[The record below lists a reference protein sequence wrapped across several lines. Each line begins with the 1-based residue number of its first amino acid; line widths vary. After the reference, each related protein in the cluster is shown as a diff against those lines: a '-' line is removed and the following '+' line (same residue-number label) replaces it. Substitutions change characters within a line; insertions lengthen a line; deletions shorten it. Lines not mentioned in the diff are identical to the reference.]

1 MQLFKKVM
9 PFILMLGDMCII
21 AIAILLAY
29 KSREILIELN
39 DIPLKKYLTF
49 FPLYVVPLFL
59 FIYEG
64 IYRYR
69 YDFWQETKHILQ
81 ALFLSMMIVFAYLAL
96 TRNIEHYSR
105 FVILSSFFY
114 MGLLIPFEKRFLKWF
129 FFKIGWW
136 KKEAKL
142 YGKDP
147 FLEKKIFS
155 NPYLGYIPSSS
166 CTKTVFLNARNID
179 PKKIDTILKK
189 EIRKHH
195 EVIFISTLKDF
206 NLAQSQ
212 ILEFFNFRTNLI
224 LLTNRLE
231 DRGNLIL
238 KEVFD
243 KFSAIVITILL
254 LPLMGIISLIIFI
267 LEPTAPIFYRQKRL
281 GKDGKV
287 FEVLKFRTMKVNSD
301 QILTQYLKEHPYK
314 AKEWKVYKKIKGY
327 DPRVTRVGIFLRKYS
342 LDELPQL
349 INVIKGEMSLVGPRP
364 YIPSELEKIEEVKDI
379 ILSVK
384 PGLTGLWQVLGRNNL
399 SFEERLEID
408 RWYVYNWSLW
418 GDLVILIKTFK
429 AVFEKEKAH

>member
-1 MQLFKKVM
+1 M
-9 PFILMLGDMCII
+9 PFILALGDMVVI

-29 KSREILIELN
+29 KTRELLIEPN
-39 DIPLKKYLTF
+39 DIPLKKYITF
-49 FPLYVVPLFL
+49 FPLYIVPLFL

-81 ALFLSMMIVFAYLAL
+81 AVFLAMTIVFAYLAL

-105 FVILSSFFY
+105 IVILSSFFY
-114 MGLLIPFEKRFLKWF
+114 MGLLLPLEKRLLKWL

-155 NPYLGYIPSSS
+155 NSYLGYIPCSQNAN
-166 CTKTVFLNARNID
+166 TVFLNARSI
-179 PKKIDTILKK
+179 PPSKVDTILKQ

-195 EVIFISTLKDF
+195 EVIFISTLRDF

-212 ILEFFNFRTNLI
+212 ILEFFNSRTNLI

-231 DRGNLIL
+231 NRGNLIL
-238 KEVFD
+238 KEVVD
-243 KFSAIVITILL
+243 KFLAILITFLM
-254 LPLMGIISLIIFI
+254 LPLMGIISLLIF
-267 LEPTAPIFYRQKRL
+267 LSEPGAPIFYTQKRL
-281 GKDGKV
+281 GKEGKV
-287 FEVLKFRTMKVNSD
+287 FEVLKFRTMKVNSHT
-301 QILTQYLKEHPYK
+301 ILQHYLKSNPK
-314 AKEWKVYKKIKGY
+314 KQQEWLKYRKLRGY
-327 DPRVTRVGIFLRKYS
+327 DPRVTKIGLFLRKYS

-364 YIPSELEKIEEVKDI
+364 YIPSELEKIKESKEI

-399 SFEERLEID
+399 SFEERVD
-408 RWYVYNWSLW
+408 SGW
-418 GDLVILIKTFK
+418 ILIDGMCTTGRCG
-429 AVFEKEKAH
+429 EIW